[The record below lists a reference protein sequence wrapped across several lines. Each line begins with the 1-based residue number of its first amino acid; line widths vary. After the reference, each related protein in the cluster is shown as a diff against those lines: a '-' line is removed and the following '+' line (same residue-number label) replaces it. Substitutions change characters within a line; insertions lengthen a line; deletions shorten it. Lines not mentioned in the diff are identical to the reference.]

1 MKPSILNQYIKRLS
15 IRVGNPRVYEHKEF
29 LFIKSN
35 QLQATVFTNPLKWE
49 VIRSEADFY
58 QLRRLLS
65 IAFPHLL
72 LPPLPVKTETKFTSR
87 SMTKTCVKLNRFMSA
102 LMRSEE
108 ICTYPLVIEFL
119 QTKHK
124 EVKVFTAKMK
134 DEEGVLLKTRK
145 ENRPEIAEMSA
156 MYD

>member
-1 MKPSILNQYIKRLS
+1 
-15 IRVGNPRVYEHKEF
+15 
-29 LFIKSN
+29 
-35 QLQATVFTNPLKWE
+35 
-49 VIRSEADFY
+49 
-58 QLRRLLS
+58 
-65 IAFPHLL
+65 
-72 LPPLPVKTETKFTSR
+72 
-87 SMTKTCVKLNRFMSA
+87 
-102 LMRSEE
+102 MRSEE

-134 DEEGVLLKTRK
+134 DEEGLLLKTRK

>member
-1 MKPSILNQYIKRLS
+1 
-15 IRVGNPRVYEHKEF
+15 
-29 LFIKSN
+29 
-35 QLQATVFTNPLKWE
+35 
-49 VIRSEADFY
+49 
-58 QLRRLLS
+58 
-65 IAFPHLL
+65 
-72 LPPLPVKTETKFTSR
+72 
-87 SMTKTCVKLNRFMSA
+87 MSA